1 MAVIEFTLKKNKNN
15 LILFVHGLT
24 GGKDTWLN
32 PNSGYFFDL
41 LSQDEFVSEHFD
53 IAHFEYYSKLTDVSS
68 KLERLKKFFKRT
80 YEKSLKNISIEELG
94 ELLSTEVRFTL
105 SAYDKIVIIAHSMG
119 GLITKSHVINNY
131 KQNKNHKIKLF
142 ISLAVPHLG
151 AESAVFGK
159 LITSNIQI
167 ANLAPLNDLCPK
179 LNDDWVKLSLKP
191 SIKYFYGTHDD
202 VVTKSSAIGTDNL
215 VQDQIACNDN
225 HTSIAKPAGLGSTT
239 VTAVIK
245 FLKDFIH
252 GDTSDLNLD
261 LKTLESDSQFDD
273 EYFVLKLLLADVHT
287 STVKNS
293 KEHFLNAEY
302 ARKLFSSASDQKAI
316 NDLYGR
322 IRTVYQDSY
331 DRYVS
336 DSNMTSGM
344 LVSEIHSKIVSE
356 DSNYLKSGLP
366 LIHALHKKGMLHQ
379 LANDLNKDIWWNE
392 DKSIDSLDKLKT
404 KLLEEQDT

>member
-1 MAVIEFTLKKNKNN
+1 MVVIEFTHKNNKNN

-32 PNSGYFFDL
+32 QDCGYFFDL
-41 LSQDEFVSEHFD
+41 LSQDAFVDNHFD
-53 IAHFEYYSKLTDVSS
+53 IAYFEYYSKLTNISS
-68 KLERLKKFFKRT
+68 KLEKLKKLFKRT

-94 ELLSTEVRFTL
+94 ELLSTEIRFTL
-105 SAYDKIVIIAHSMG
+105 SAYDNIIVIAHSMG

-131 KQNKNHKIKLF
+131 NQNKNHKIKLF

-179 LNDDWVKLSLKP
+179 LNDSWVKLSLKP
-191 SIKYFYGTHDD
+191 PIKYFYGTHDD
-202 VVTKSSAIGTDNL
+202 IVTKNSAIGTDNL
-215 VQDQIACNDN
+215 VQDQIACNDT
-225 HTSIAKPAGLGSTT
+225 HTSIAKPTSSSATI
-239 VTAVIK
+239 TAVIK
-245 FLKDFIH
+245 FLKDFIQ
-252 GDTSDLNLD
+252 GDTTDQNLD
-261 LKTLESDSQFDD
+261 LKSLESDSQFDD
-273 EYFVLKLLLADVHT
+273 EYFVLKLLLADVHI

-331 DRYVS
+331 DRYVN

-356 DSNYLKSGLP
+356 DSNYLKSGIP

-379 LANDLNKDIWWNE
+379 LANDLNKDIWWSE
-392 DKSIDSLDKLKT
+392 DKSIDSLEKFKT
-404 KLLEEQDT
+404 NLLEEQES